1 RLSSASPG
9 ESSGNWTAPRNYAIW
24 QRRRE
29 IDWKPCAASARGSIV
44 SGLTTSGVC
53 ASCGGRAMLTK
64 LRSWTITETTIAE
77 TTITETARTK
87 EAAMAKREKLLPPIH
102 PGEILRAD
110 FMEPLGLSMNRLA
123 LDLRVPVTRI
133 AEIVHERRGITPDT
147 ALRLARYFNTSPGFW
162 LNLQSSYDLEVAQD
176 KLSRTIE
183 REVRPSTFAAANAS
197 S

>member
-1 RLSSASPG
+1 MATEGDRIAF
-9 ESSGNWTAPRNYAIW
+9 A
-24 QRRRE
+24 
-29 IDWKPCAASARGSIV
+29 
-44 SGLTTSGVC
+44 LTTSGVC
-53 ASCGGRAMLTK
+53 ASSGVRGMLTK
-64 LRSWTITETTIAE
+64 LRSWTITEASK
-77 TTITETARTK
+77 TK
-87 EAAMAKREKLLPPIH
+87 EASMAKREKLLPPIH

-183 REVRPSTFAAANAS
+183 REVRPSTFAAANAAP
-197 S
+197 